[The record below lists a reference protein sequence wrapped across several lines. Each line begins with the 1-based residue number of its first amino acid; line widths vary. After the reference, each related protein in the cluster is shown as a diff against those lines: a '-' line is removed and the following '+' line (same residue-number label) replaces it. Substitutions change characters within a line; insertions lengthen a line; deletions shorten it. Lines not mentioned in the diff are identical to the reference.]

1 VPLVLGATGQT
12 DVVRF
17 FTLLAVML
25 VVAKLAAAAFER
37 LGQPAVLGELVAG
50 ILLGASAL
58 RVFPTGS
65 GDALT
70 PVFHLLAEVGV
81 VVLLFEIGL
90 ATDLRALLRVGP
102 AATAVAAV
110 GVALPFVLGFLYW
123 RSGWHAVEP
132 TAVDPTTT
140 AVVVGATLTATSVGI
155 TTRVL
160 SDLHV
165 LESLEARLV
174 LGAAVIDDV
183 LGLVILGVVTTL
195 ATGAAFTLPGALR
208 TLAVAVAFLV
218 ATLWIGR
225 RVAPRIF
232 ALVDQLRVRGALLV
246 AAFAALLVICALA
259 ERAGTAFVIGAFATG
274 LILAETR
281 QVDLIAAQIRPVAD
295 LFTPLFFVSV
305 GAALDLG
312 AWNPLVAE
320 NRPTLVI
327 AGVLLVIAL
336 IGKFASGFAVPW
348 RRFNRAT
355 VGVGMAPR
363 GEVGLIFAQMG
374 LAAGI
379 LSTRLFGVMLFVVVA
394 TTLVTPPLLQ
404 WTLRRGVSSGDS
416 PAT

>member
-1 VPLVLGATGQT
+1 
-12 DVVRF
+12 
-17 FTLLAVML
+17 
-25 VVAKLAAAAFER
+25 
-37 LGQPAVLGELVAG
+37 
-50 ILLGASAL
+50 
-58 RVFPTGS
+58 
-65 GDALT
+65 
-70 PVFHLLAEVGV
+70 
-81 VVLLFEIGL
+81 
-90 ATDLRALLRVGP
+90 
-102 AATAVAAV
+102 
-110 GVALPFVLGFLYW
+110 
-123 RSGWHAVEP
+123 
-132 TAVDPTTT
+132 
-140 AVVVGATLTATSVGI
+140 
-155 TTRVL
+155 
-160 SDLHV
+160 
-165 LESLEARLV
+165 
-174 LGAAVIDDV
+174 V